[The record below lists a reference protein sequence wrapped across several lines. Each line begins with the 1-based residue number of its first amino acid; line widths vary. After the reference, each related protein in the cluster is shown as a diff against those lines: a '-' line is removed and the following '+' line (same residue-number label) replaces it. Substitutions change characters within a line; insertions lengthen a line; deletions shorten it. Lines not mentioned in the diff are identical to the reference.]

1 MSPKLAILQRRMNL
15 QPEQAPV
22 PEGGHGLGVAIE
34 QLIADEVSRR
44 VGEAMQQSPKVQ
56 RLLDD
61 FNRPKPVTDYRDL
74 PPVQKTTP
82 AKSMSA
88 LIHRDGA
95 GLARWV
101 EVNGIKFEALRD
113 GAGVLLG
120 MKQVDES
127 PVLPAIDIPY
137 LAGARQYQDGEPR

>member
-1 MSPKLAILQRRMNL
+1 MSPKLAILQRRMNF

-61 FNRPKPVTDYRDL
+61 FNRPKLVTDFKQL
-74 PPVQKTTP
+74 PPVQKTAP
-82 AKSMSA
+82 AKNMSA

-95 GLARWV
+95 GLARWI
-101 EVNGIKFEALRD
+101 EVNGVKFEAMRD
-113 GAGVLLG
+113 ATGSLLG
-120 MKQVDES
+120 MRQVDEI
-127 PVLPAIDIPY
+127 PVLPALDIPFKPE
-137 LAGARQYQDGEPR
+137 AREYNESR